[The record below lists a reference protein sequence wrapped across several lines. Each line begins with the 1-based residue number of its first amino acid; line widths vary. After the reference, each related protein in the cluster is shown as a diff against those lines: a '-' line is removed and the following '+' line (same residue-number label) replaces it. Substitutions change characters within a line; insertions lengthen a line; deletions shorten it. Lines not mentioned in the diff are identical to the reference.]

1 MELPVMTGHPYLQEN
16 CTAHSQFDKIFSYPE
31 VTDAS

>member
-1 MELPVMTGHPYLQEN
+1 MELPVMTGHPYLQD
-16 CTAHSQFDKIFSYPE
+16 CAAHSQFDKISSYPE